1 MRVANDDIASDM
13 VNEVRAM
20 AMHALRTGITV
31 PAWVLE
37 SVARADILK
46 APQGRAAMEGATTD
60 LNRAHGELARL
71 VNPFTPDLI
80 VMLEL
85 EADVSKFTR
94 ALGRVSIERIFMGVA
109 VASVAAFVLI
119 SLSPYIKDPKYSDF
133 FTSSGFPLL
142 LNEFFFISAASI
154 GASFANLFQIDRE
167 LTTGKFVP
175 KNQSTYWVQ
184 FILGIVAGLLLST
197 ILNIQTIAPTNSEAA
212 GRMQF
217 KAATLALMG
226 GFSSSIVQ
234 RIVQRMVEALE
245 SILSGSSEH
254 EILARDQANKQRL
267 EETLAKN
274 RMRTTLLLVDMQ
286 RRLAGGESPQAV
298 QALIEQAS
306 RAIMAND
313 PLSGPEPPS
322 AAPRLRAAPEAE
334 KEVDAPPP
342 SDTAQQ
348 G

>member
-1 MRVANDDIASDM
+1 MRVAKDDIASDM
-13 VNEVRAM
+13 ANEVRAM
-20 AMHALRTGITV
+20 TTHALRLGITV
-31 PAWVLE
+31 PVWVLE
-37 SVARADILK
+37 TVARADIE
-46 APQGRAAMEGATTD
+46 APRSRAELDGATTD

-71 VNPFTPDLI
+71 INPFTPDLI

-85 EADVSKFTR
+85 EADVSKLRR
-94 ALGRVSIERIFMGVA
+94 ALGRVSIERIFMLIA

-167 LTTGKFVP
+167 LSTGKFIP

-197 ILNIQTIAPTNSEAA
+197 ILNIQSIAPTSSEAA

-234 RIVQRMVEALE
+234 SIVQRMIEALE
-245 SILSGSSEH
+245 AILSGSAEH
-254 EILARDQANKQRL
+254 EILAREQANKQRL
-267 EETLAKN
+267 EETLTKN
-274 RMRTTLLLVDMQ
+274 RMRTTLMLVDMQ
-286 RRLAGGESPQAV
+286 RRLAGGESPKSV
-298 QALIEQAS
+298 QLLIDQAS

-313 PLSGPEPPS
+313 AL
-322 AAPRLRAAPEAE
+322 AAPEP
-334 KEVDAPPP
+334 APPLRLKAAP
-342 SDTAQQ
+342 DAEREAEAPAPADAAQR